1 MTDKRVGRPK
11 KTDLTSTKKK
21 GKVGRPAGEAAVI
34 ADYKARMLNSPK
46 SRKVLDKI
54 MDAAL
59 DDEHKHQAAAWKLM
73 MDRMLPVSMFDAK
86 KGNGAKPAVTINITG
101 MEDSNSVTIDQG
113 QAETIED
120 GDYEELAE

>member
-11 KTDLTSTKKK
+11 KTDLTSAKKK

-34 ADYKARMLNSPK
+34 AEYKARMLNSPK

-54 MDAAL
+54 IDAAL

-73 MDRMLPVSMFDAK
+73 MDRVLPVSLFDAK

-101 MEDSNSVTIDQG
+101 MDDNSNSV
-113 QAETIED
+113 TIED
-120 GDYEELAE
+120 GDYEEVTE